1 MGRLTRC
8 DIHNHTRYSN
18 IRLRDALQTP
28 EQLIDRAIELG
39 LKGVAITD
47 HECLSGHPKANRY
60 AAEIKKTNPE
70 FKVILGN
77 EIYLVDER
85 PADKHYHYILLA
97 KDKIGHK
104 QLRILSSLA
113 WLNLYKRKGLERVDT
128 LKEDLERIVLQD
140 PGHLIAST
148 ACIGG
153 ELGSRILNLTAAE
166 RVGDKETA
174 AIEHNAIVKFI
185 LWNKQ
190 LFNDDF
196 YLEVQPGISN
206 DQIIV
211 NQRILS
217 IAKCF
222 DIKIFGEF
230 F

>member
-1 MGRLTRC
+1 M
-8 DIHNHTRYSN
+8 
-18 IRLRDALQTP
+18 
-28 EQLIDRAIELG
+28 
-39 LKGVAITD
+39 
-47 HECLSGHPKANRY
+47 
-60 AAEIKKTNPE
+60 
-70 FKVILGN
+70 
-77 EIYLVDER
+77 
-85 PADKHYHYILLA
+85 
-97 KDKIGHK
+97 
-104 QLRILSSLA
+104 
-113 WLNLYKRKGLERVDT
+113 
-128 LKEDLERIVLQD
+128 
-140 PGHLIAST
+140 
-148 ACIGG
+148 
-153 ELGSRILNLTAAE
+153 NLTAAE

-174 AIEHNAIVKFI
+174 AIEHNAIVNFI